1 MMNRLL
7 PVLIV
12 AATLSLADPA
22 RAGTV
27 QTTMNVSATVQNSCI
42 ISAAPMLFGNYDPV
56 SASPTNASTSITV
69 TCTTGTS
76 FGVGLSAG
84 STSGSTVSSRH
95 MGNAANRLSYAL
107 FSDSGRTTNWGNSPG
122 VDAPSNTIATASPSV
137 LSVYGQIPA
146 QQNIPAGAY
155 SDTVTVTVTY

>member
-1 MMNRLL
+1 MLNRSL
-7 PVLIV
+7 PIV
-12 AATLSLADPA
+12 ACLALAAMTDPA

-27 QTTMNVSATVQNSCI
+27 QTTMNVSATVQSSCLV
-42 ISAAPMLFGNYDPV
+42 SAAPMLFGSYDPNN
-56 SASPTNASTSITV
+56 ASPTNATTSITV

-84 STSGSTVSSRH
+84 STSGATITARH
-95 MGNAANRLSYAL
+95 MGNAANRLNYAL

-122 VDAPSNTIATASPSV
+122 VDAPANTTATAVPSV
-137 LSVYGQIPA
+137 ISVYGQIAA

-155 SDTVTVTVTY
+155 SDTITVTVTY